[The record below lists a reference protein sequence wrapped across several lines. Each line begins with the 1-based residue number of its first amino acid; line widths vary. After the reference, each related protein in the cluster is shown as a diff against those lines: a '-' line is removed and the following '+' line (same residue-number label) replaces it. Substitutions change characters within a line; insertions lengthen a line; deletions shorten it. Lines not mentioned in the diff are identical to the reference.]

1 MCIRDSVF
9 RDGVERVL
17 VPVGCFQ
24 MGSTDWASDEQ
35 PVHEQCITESFWLDK
50 YEVTNALYGSV
61 GCSDRSSEAD
71 QPRNCVNWLDA
82 QAFCEARGGTL
93 PSEMQW
99 EYAARGV
106 ESWVY
111 PWGDF
116 YYAERVIGED
126 TQTAPVG
133 SRPDG
138 ASWVGAMDLSGNVW
152 EWTHTRYDPYPY
164 EESDNGYN
172 NGDVSTRV
180 LRGGSFNNP
189 ANFLRSAFR
198 LGWSPTDN
206 LNLIG
211 FRCALSLNN
220 SGL

>member
-1 MCIRDSVF
+1 M
-9 RDGVERVL
+9 
-17 VPVGCFQ
+17 
-24 MGSTDWASDEQ
+24 
-35 PVHEQCITESFWLDK
+35 
-50 YEVTNALYGSV
+50 TNALYGSV
-61 GCSDRSSEAD
+61 SACSYSTEAD
-71 QPRNCVNWLDA
+71 QPRNCVNWYDA

-106 ESWVY
+106 ESWDY
-111 PWGDF
+111 PWGNTYD
-116 YYAERVIGED
+116 AERVIGED
-126 TQTAPVG
+126 DPTYGGTRTAPVG

-189 ANFLRSAFR
+189 ARYLRSADRVF
-198 LGWSPTDN
+198 GFPSYYFN
-206 LNLIG
+206 YFG

-220 SGL
+220 AGF